1 MQMEVMKNLIASSDI
16 EKELLK
22 NLNTIFADSDYE
34 ILRIRINNNKK
45 KNIQIMI
52 DHKRKNID
60 INDCANYSRKIS
72 NYLENNNLILDE
84 FDLEISSPGLDRPLT
99 RLKDFLKYRGDMVSI
114 TEINAD
120 NKKIK
125 HKGKLAQVT
134 QNNIFIDQNNDLVS
148 IKFSKICSAKLLI

>member
-1 MQMEVMKNLIASSDI
+1 MKNLIASSDI

-34 ILRIRINNNKK
+34 ILRIRINENKI

-99 RLKDFLKYRGDMVSI
+99 RLKDFQKYIQLQYLQPVKFLQNPFYLSAYI
-114 TEINAD
+114 F
-120 NKKIK
+120 
-125 HKGKLAQVT
+125 QVIL
-134 QNNIFIDQNNDLVS
+134 Q
-148 IKFSKICSAKLLI
+148 

>member
-1 MQMEVMKNLIASSDI
+1 
-16 EKELLK
+16 
-22 NLNTIFADSDYE
+22 
-34 ILRIRINNNKK
+34 
-45 KNIQIMI
+45 MI
-52 DHKRKNID
+52 DHKRKKID

-84 FDLEISSPGLDRPLT
+84 FDLEISSPGIDRPLT
-99 RLKDFLKYRGDMVSI
+99 RLKDFQKYRGDMVSI